1 MNQLAFELDEPRA
14 RKSNPATSHEA
25 AISAKEL
32 QAQHCRTIVG
42 ALKRY
47 GPSGVDRIAA
57 LTKLNNHQVGKRMV
71 ELERA
76 GLAKLTGQ
84 NVKSLSGRDQREWM
98 AAA

>member
-14 RKSNPATSHEA
+14 RKSDPATSHEA

-57 LTKLNNHQVGKRMV
+57 LTKLTNYQVSKRMC
-71 ELERA
+71 ELERVGHAKPTGKDVMSLA
-76 GLAKLTGQ
+76 GRA
-84 NVKSLSGRDQREWM
+84 QREWV
-98 AAA
+98 ALE